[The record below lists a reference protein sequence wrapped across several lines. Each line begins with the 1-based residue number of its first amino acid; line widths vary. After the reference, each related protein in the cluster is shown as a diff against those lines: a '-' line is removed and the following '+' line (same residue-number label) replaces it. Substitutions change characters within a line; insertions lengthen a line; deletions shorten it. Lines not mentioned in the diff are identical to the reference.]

1 MHLDLHMVALLLLLH
16 PAFRLVPTL
25 LLVLGVARL
34 LVFSPTDFRIF
45 CRALLGGLC
54 VASLAWFIPA
64 LLRVFSCAFFIVLIV
79 TLLVVLSVAL
89 LMVCSLAEFFILCI
103 ALRVVFSLAG
113 GAVFSLALVLV
124 LLHTHLFV
132 VRLAVRCANIF
143 PLNMA
148 FGFLQLLLKMVS
160 YLGKEPCA
168 SRHCKTCYI

>member
-1 MHLDLHMVALLLLLH
+1 
-16 PAFRLVPTL
+16 
-25 LLVLGVARL
+25 
-34 LVFSPTDFRIF
+34 
-45 CRALLGGLC
+45 
-54 VASLAWFIPA
+54 
-64 LLRVFSCAFFIVLIV
+64 LLRVFGFTFFLILVV
-79 TLLVVLSVAL
+79 TFLFVLSVAL
-89 LMVCSLAEFFILCI
+89 LVVCSLTEFFILGL

-113 GAVFSLALVLV
+113 GAVFRLALVLV